1 MKILIIE
8 DDQNISEIIKS
19 TFEDE
24 KNQIFQEED
33 WEKWLKKVT
42 SQKFDLVILDL
53 NLPSMDWVDVCK
65 NIRQNRIYW
74 KTPIIMLTAR
84 LSIDSKIDWLEAWAD
99 DYISKPFDLREL
111 KLRAE
116 TLISRAKNQKE
127 ILEFKDLE
135 IDLDA
140 KKTSKILDWK
150 KIKYE
155 MSPKEVELLKYLLDN
170 IWEIKSPEE
179 IYQNVWWE
187 NPEQNPSFLPNLK
200 FFIAELRQKTFKNFI
215 KNKSKVGFYI
225 NTEEFWL

>member
-140 KKTSKILDWK
+140 KKTFKIFDWK

>member
-8 DDQNISEIIKS
+8 DDKNISEIIKS

-33 WEKWLKKVT
+33 WEKWFKKAI
-42 SQKFDLVILDL
+42 SQKFDLLILDL
-53 NLPSMDWVDVCK
+53 NLPWMDWVDVCK
-65 NIRQNRIYW
+65 NIRQNPVYW

-116 TLISRAKNQKE
+116 TLISRAKNQKN
-127 ILEFKDLE
+127 ILEFKDLK

-140 KKTSKILDWK
+140 KKTFKIVDWEK
-150 KIKYE
+150 VE
-155 MSPKEVELLKYLLDN
+155 NDMSPRETLLLKYLLDN

-179 IYQNVWWE
+179 IYENVWLEKPE
-187 NPEQNPSFLPNLK
+187 NNPAFLPNLK
-200 FFIAELRQKTFKNFI
+200 FFIAELRKKTFKTFI

>member
-8 DDQNISEIIKS
+8 DDKNISEIIKS

-33 WEKWLKKVT
+33 WEKWLNKAISK
-42 SQKFDLVILDL
+42 KFDLVILDL
-53 NLPSMDWVDVCK
+53 NLPWMDWVEVCK
-65 NIRQNRIYW
+65 NIRNNPIYS

-116 TLISRAKNQKE
+116 TLISRTKNQKE

-135 IDLDA
+135 IDLNA
-140 KKTSKILDWK
+140 KRIVKIIDWK
-150 KIKYE
+150 KIESE
-155 MSPKEVELLKYLLDN
+155 MSPREVNLLKYLLEN
-170 IWEIKSPEE
+170 IWKIKSPET
-179 IYQNVWWE
+179 IYKNVWWE
-187 NPEQNPSFLPNLK
+187 DSKNNPSFLPNLK